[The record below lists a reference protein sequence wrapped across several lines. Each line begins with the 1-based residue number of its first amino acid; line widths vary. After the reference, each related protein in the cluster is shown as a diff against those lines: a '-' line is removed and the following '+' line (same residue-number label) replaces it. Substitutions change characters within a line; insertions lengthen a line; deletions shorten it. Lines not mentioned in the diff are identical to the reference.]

1 MIVRLSVVLR
11 RIVVGS
17 GDWRFDNLSG
27 SHHQTHWLWCF
38 RELIVVSQVPL
49 SLQQFYLT
57 KENLK
62 MCYNLEGVQW
72 RPWRLDPILNSLAES
87 NHKLRHTFSKYQ
99 FAIIL
104 EMEEA
109 LKTTFRASSHQSS
122 GLSIAAVY
130 TGLCSIII
138 RYLRSSALGLFMQSW
153 FIETLVVSC
162 TANGTSVVLG
172 EIFCFFK
179 LKSLLELIIN

>member
-1 MIVRLSVVLR
+1 MS
-11 RIVVGS
+11 
-17 GDWRFDNLSG
+17 
-27 SHHQTHWLWCF
+27 
-38 RELIVVSQVPL
+38 RELIVGSQVPL

-62 MCYNLEGVQW
+62 MFYNLEGVQW
-72 RPWRLDPILNSLAES
+72 RPWRPDSILNSLAES
-87 NHKLRHTFSKYQ
+87 NPKLWHTFSKYQ

-130 TGLCSIII
+130 TGLCSFIM
-138 RYLRSSALGLFMQSW
+138 RYLRGSALALFMQSW

-162 TANGTSVVLG
+162 TANLWNLSTFRGDFLFLQATIQYNTIQFIL
-172 EIFCFFK
+172 CR
-179 LKSLLELIIN
+179 